1 MIQKEIIYQMIDL
14 KNTGPYVRKLRS
26 RTAHYERQP
35 QGCPPPR
42 RVVHLFAVLLP
53 ACQLAAVAPNA
64 LGLCALLQVLA
75 LHLPALP
82 PPGVTLHSLP
92 ACHR

>member
-1 MIQKEIIYQMIDL
+1 MSGSCAPGQPIMKDNL
-14 KNTGPYVRKLRS
+14 KD
-26 RTAHYERQP
+26 A
-35 QGCPPPR
+35 PPR
-42 RVVHLFAVLLP
+42 GVVHLFAVLLP
-53 ACQLAAVAPNA
+53 PCQLAAVAPNA
-64 LGLCALLQVLA
+64 LGLRALLQVLA

>member
-1 MIQKEIIYQMIDL
+1 MSGSCAPGQPIMKDNL
-14 KNTGPYVRKLRS
+14 KD
-26 RTAHYERQP
+26 A
-35 QGCPPPR
+35 PPR

-53 ACQLAAVAPNA
+53 ACQLAA
-64 LGLCALLQVLA
+64 LGPHALLQVLA